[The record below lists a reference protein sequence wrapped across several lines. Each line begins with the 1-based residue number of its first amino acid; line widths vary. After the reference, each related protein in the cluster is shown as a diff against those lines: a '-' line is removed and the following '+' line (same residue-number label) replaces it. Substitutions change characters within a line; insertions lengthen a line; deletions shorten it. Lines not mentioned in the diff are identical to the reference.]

1 MKTIKLGLL
10 GFGVVGGGIARL
22 IRENGET
29 LADRIGAPVKIVAVA
44 VRDLEKKRDEVLDDS
59 VSVTTDPYAVVNN
72 PDVDIVVEVMGGEEP
87 ALDLLK
93 KAAEGGKHVVTANKH
108 LLAIHGESLYRIV
121 EKAGVALGYEAA
133 VAGAIPVV
141 RTLKKGFAANRVRS
155 IYGIVNGTC
164 NYILSSMANDGTS
177 YEVALVD
184 AQKLGFAEADPTF
197 DVEGIDSAHKISI
210 LASLA
215 FETPVD
221 FSQVYTEG
229 ISRISPEDIEV
240 AKEFGYAIK
249 LLAVAKQKE
258 EGVEIRVNPAM
269 VPLSD
274 PIASVNGAMNA
285 VELDCADGGI
295 NTLVGPGAG
304 AGPTA
309 SAILADVADIA
320 KRALYGGQFKPPMNL
335 PVDKRKTQKL
345 IPIADLLCRYYL
357 RFTVPDRPG
366 VLAQLA
372 GALGESGISIASMIQ
387 KGREEDKPVSVLM
400 MTHSAKEA
408 GLKKA
413 LEKIKGLGLSDKPAM
428 VIRIEGEDA

>member
-1 MKTIKLGLL
+1 MKNIKLGLL
-10 GFGVVGGGIARL
+10 GFGVVGQGIARL
-22 IRENGET
+22 IRENSKT
-29 LADRIGAPVKIVAVA
+29 LEERIGAPVKIVAVA
-44 VRDLEKKRDEVLDDS
+44 VRDLNIKRDEVLKG
-59 VSVTTDPYAVVNN
+59 VTVTDDPYKVAEN
-72 PDVDIVVEVMGGEEP
+72 PDVDIVVEVMGGDDP
-87 ALDLLK
+87 ALSLIT
-93 KAAEGGKHVVTANKH
+93 KAIANKKHVVTANKH
-108 LLAIHGESLYRIV
+108 LLAIKGEAIYRAV
-121 EKAGVALGYEAA
+121 EQAGVALGFEAA
-133 VAGAIPVV
+133 VAGAIPIV
-141 RTLKKGFAANRVRS
+141 RTLKKSFAANRVRS

-177 YEVALVD
+177 YEAALSD

-197 DVEGIDSAHKISI
+197 DVEGIDSAHKIAI

-221 FSQVYTEG
+221 FSDVYTEG
-229 ISRISPEDIEV
+229 ISKISPEDIEV
-240 AKEFGYAIK
+240 ARGFGYAIK
-249 LLAVAKQKE
+249 LLAVAKQKD

-269 VPLSD
+269 VPFTD

-309 SAILADVADIA
+309 SAILSDVAEIA
-320 KRALYGGQFKPPMNL
+320 KRILHGGKFQPPMNL
-335 PVDKRKTQKL
+335 PVEKRKVQGV
-345 IPIADLLCRYYL
+345 IPMSDLLCRYYL
-357 RFTVPDRPG
+357 RFTVPDSPG
-366 VLAQLA
+366 VLAQLS
-372 GALGESGISIASMIQ
+372 GALGDSGISIASMIQ

-408 GLKKA
+408 GLHKA
-413 LEKIKGLGLSDKPAM
+413 LTKIENLGLSDKPAM